1 MRLRYDVPKWSI
13 KFKLYCMENGM
24 KAVDVAEKTG
34 VSLGS
39 IQAYYIGAKT
49 PRKPT
54 CDKIKNTI
62 GFDMEE
68 AIFLSNRAK
77 EEAQ

>member
-13 KFKLYCMENGM
+13 EFKLFCMKNGM

-39 IQAYYIGAKT
+39 IQAYYIGVKT
-49 PRKPT
+49 PRKAT
-54 CDKIKNTI
+54 CDKIKDTI

-68 AIFLSNRAK
+68 AIYLSNRG
-77 EEAQ
+77 E